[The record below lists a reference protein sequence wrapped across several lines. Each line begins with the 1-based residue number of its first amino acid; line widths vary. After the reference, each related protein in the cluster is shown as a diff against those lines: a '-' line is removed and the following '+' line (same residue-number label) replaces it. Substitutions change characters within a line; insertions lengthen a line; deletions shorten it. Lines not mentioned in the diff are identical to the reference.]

1 MVISKM
7 KDEAEVAPNVEFV
20 GLKMYFCIKEDYSEE
35 KVKAQRY
42 KKGLLELKKTHTQ
55 KTKHRVNFIN

>member
-7 KDEAEVAPNVEFV
+7 KDESEVAPNAEFV

-42 KKGLLELKKTHTQ
+42 KKGLLELKKNTHKKPSTE
-55 KTKHRVNFIN
+55 